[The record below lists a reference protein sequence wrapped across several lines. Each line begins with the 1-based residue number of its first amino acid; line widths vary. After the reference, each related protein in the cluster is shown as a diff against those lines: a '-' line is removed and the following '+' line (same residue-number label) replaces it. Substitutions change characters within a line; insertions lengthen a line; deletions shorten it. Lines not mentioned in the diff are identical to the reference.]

1 MEIKEFKSVMSDVK
15 YVLSLTYSGFR
26 MWEKK
31 KKKKSPPG
39 YKSIGIIQAEKKEG
53 KTIFEK
59 INRASDLYVSVK

>member
-1 MEIKEFKSVMSDVK
+1 MDLGCE
-15 YVLSLTYSGFR
+15 R
-26 MWEKK
+26 KK

>member
-1 MEIKEFKSVMSDVK
+1 MSDVK
-15 YVLSLTYSGFR
+15 YVLSLTYSGLR
-26 MWEKK
+26 MWE

-59 INRASDLYVSVK
+59 INKASDLYVSVK

>member
-1 MEIKEFKSVMSDVK
+1 MDLGCE
-15 YVLSLTYSGFR
+15 R
-26 MWEKK
+26 K

>member
-15 YVLSLTYSGFR
+15 YVLSLTYSGLR
-26 MWEKK
+26 MWEK